1 MNFLKR
7 RMFQEGGAATVD
19 PDLFFID
26 KIKGEKKFINRDV
39 LLKNLVEDAS
49 GQTIAALVQVPTSEI
64 EYSPKAQEL
73 LRQVV
78 AQIQSG
84 YSGVDPNTF
93 KFGERLPAGLYYGE
107 TAGRVASLAGDYG
120 AQAAEGLFNIG
131 RSLFSGAGRGGASRE
146 DAGPVDIFPSERFP
160 FDPERRGG
168 LSKKASRAGLLR
180 EGIPQAD
187 LVTTLSRAQVGDVIT
202 DFAPEIEEITET
214 TEEAVPSFDFRDDD
228 IRSKVESAEMFREQQ
243 RRERLEREAEQRAAD
258 ASPILSDTLGTIDP
272 DDAAARKSAF
282 LESVIGMDE
291 FGEPIPGFDER
302 TSMIDDDIAKTLEE
316 LTPIENRVDV
326 DKTEADS
333 LMEIENKFSFEP
345 TAEEL
350 MKQDDRVSII
360 DGTKFDDTIGSTL
373 SGVMSTSPFLPDAK
387 IDKVDTTITAE
398 MVKASEERD
407 KRKPREFSDKTKGQ
421 FREVFGS
428 DRFLDFIRNVGG
440 ELVRTG
446 QLGEGLASGAAK
458 AAEERATRDLLAE
471 QEAKKFEREK
481 QLLLTKQLL
490 EGSEGLDP
498 SELNTL
504 MKNVDELSEN
514 VMNYEGTEASIA
526 IMNDAIALFDA
537 AIERG
542 VPITGLPG
550 RIMRFK
556 DEAAAFI
563 GIDNPNVSDA
573 TKIQNYIDQVK
584 QRSIREILNESGRTI
599 SNLDRDIVDKVFGE
613 LNLTGDPKEIRKK
626 LDNARANLI
635 KNNRDKQRK
644 ITSDYEILQD
654 PSYKGKGIAAIK
666 PYEDLILKIIGLDPS
681 AVTRA
686 AAQSADV
693 DIAEI
698 TL

>member
-1 MNFLKR
+1 
-7 RMFQEGGAATVD
+7 MFQEGGAATID

-78 AQIQSG
+78 AQVQSG

-93 KFGERLPAGLYYGE
+93 RFGERLPAGLYYGE

-160 FDPERRGG
+160 FDPESRGG
-168 LSKKASRAGLLR
+168 QTKASRAGLLR

-302 TSMIDDDIAKTLEE
+302 TGFTEDGLAIAKAIDD
-316 LTPIENRVDV
+316 LTPIENKVDI
-326 DKTEADS
+326 DRTEADS
-333 LMEIENKFSFEP
+333 LMDIENKFSPTFEP
-345 TAEEL
+345 PEP
-350 MKQDDRVSII
+350 S
-360 DGTKFDDTIGSTL
+360 
-373 SGVMSTSPFLPDAK
+373 

-398 MVKASEERD
+398 MVKESEERD
-407 KRKPREFSDKTKGQ
+407 KRKPKEFSDKTKGQ

-481 QLLLTKQLL
+481 QLLMTKELL
-490 EGSEGLDP
+490 EGSEGLNA

-526 IMNDAIALFDA
+526 IMNDAIALFDE
-537 AIERG
+537 AIEKG
-542 VPITGLPG
+542 VPVTGLPG

-556 DEAAAFI
+556 DEAAAFL

-573 TKIQNYIDQVK
+573 TKIQNYIEQVK

-599 SNLDRDIVDKVFGE
+599 SNLDREIVDNVFGG
-613 LNLTGDPKEIRKK
+613 LDLTGDPKEIRKK

-644 ITSDYEILQD
+644 ITSDYTTLQD
-654 PSYKGKGIAAIK
+654 PEFKGKGIAAIK

-693 DIAEI
+693 NIAEI

>member
-7 RMFQEGGAATVD
+7 RMFQEGGAATID

-49 GQTIAALVQVPTSEI
+49 GQTIVALVQVPTSEI

-78 AQIQSG
+78 AQVQSG

-93 KFGERLPAGLYYGE
+93 RFGERLPAGLYYGE

-160 FDPERRGG
+160 FDPESRGG
-168 LSKKASRAGLLR
+168 QTKASRAGLLR

-302 TSMIDDDIAKTLEE
+302 TGFTEDGLAIAKAIDD
-316 LTPIENRVDV
+316 LTPIENKVDI
-326 DKTEADS
+326 DRTEADS
-333 LMEIENKFSFEP
+333 LMDIENKFSPTFEP
-345 TAEEL
+345 PEA
-350 MKQDDRVSII
+350 S
-360 DGTKFDDTIGSTL
+360 
-373 SGVMSTSPFLPDAK
+373 

-398 MVKASEERD
+398 MVKESEERD
-407 KRKPREFSDKTKGQ
+407 KRKPKEFSDKTKGQ

-481 QLLLTKQLL
+481 QLLMTKELL
-490 EGSEGLDP
+490 EGSEGLNA

-526 IMNDAIALFDA
+526 IMNDAIALFDE
-537 AIERG
+537 AIEKG
-542 VPITGLPG
+542 VPVTGLPG

-556 DEAAAFI
+556 DEAAAFL

-573 TKIQNYIDQVK
+573 TKIQNYIEQVK

-599 SNLDRDIVDKVFGE
+599 SNLDREIVDNVFGG
-613 LNLTGDPKEIRKK
+613 LDLTGDPKEIRKK

-644 ITSDYEILQD
+644 ITSDYTTLQD
-654 PSYKGKGIAAIK
+654 PEFKGKGIAAIK

-693 DIAEI
+693 NIAEI

>member
-7 RMFQEGGAATVD
+7 RMFQEGGAATID

-78 AQIQSG
+78 AQVQSG

-93 KFGERLPAGLYYGE
+93 RFGERLPAGLYYGE

-160 FDPERRGG
+160 FDPESRGG
-168 LSKKASRAGLLR
+168 QTKASRAGLLR

-302 TSMIDDDIAKTLEE
+302 TGFTEDGLAIAKAIDD
-316 LTPIENRVDV
+316 LTPIENKVDI
-326 DKTEADS
+326 DRTEADS
-333 LMEIENKFSFEP
+333 LMDIENKFSPTFEP
-345 TAEEL
+345 PEA
-350 MKQDDRVSII
+350 S
-360 DGTKFDDTIGSTL
+360 
-373 SGVMSTSPFLPDAK
+373 

-398 MVKASEERD
+398 MVKESEERD
-407 KRKPREFSDKTKGQ
+407 KRKPKEFSDKTKGQ

-490 EGSEGLDP
+490 EGSEGLNA

-526 IMNDAIALFDA
+526 IMNDAIALFDE
-537 AIERG
+537 AIEKG
-542 VPITGLPG
+542 VPVTGLPG

-556 DEAAAFI
+556 DEAAAFL

-573 TKIQNYIDQVK
+573 TKIQNYIEQVK

-599 SNLDRDIVDKVFGE
+599 SNLDREIVDNVFGG
-613 LNLTGDPKEIRKK
+613 LDLTGDPKEIRKK

-644 ITSDYEILQD
+644 ITSDYTTLQD
-654 PSYKGKGIAAIK
+654 PEFKGKGIAAIK

>member
-7 RMFQEGGAATVD
+7 RMFQEGGAATID

-93 KFGERLPAGLYYGE
+93 RFGERLPAGLYYGE

-160 FDPERRGG
+160 FDPESRGG
-168 LSKKASRAGLLR
+168 QTKASRAGLLR

-302 TSMIDDDIAKTLEE
+302 TGFTEDGLAIAKAIDD
-316 LTPIENRVDV
+316 LTPIENKVDI
-326 DKTEADS
+326 DRTEADS
-333 LMEIENKFSFEP
+333 LMDIENKFSPTFEP
-345 TAEEL
+345 PEA
-350 MKQDDRVSII
+350 S
-360 DGTKFDDTIGSTL
+360 
-373 SGVMSTSPFLPDAK
+373 

-398 MVKASEERD
+398 MVKESEERD
-407 KRKPREFSDKTKGQ
+407 KRKPKEFSDKTKGQ

-481 QLLLTKQLL
+481 QLLMTKELL
-490 EGSEGLDP
+490 EGSEGLNA

-526 IMNDAIALFDA
+526 IMNDAIALFDE
-537 AIERG
+537 AIEKG
-542 VPITGLPG
+542 VPVTGLPG

-556 DEAAAFI
+556 DEAAAFL

-573 TKIQNYIDQVK
+573 TKIQNYIEQVK

-599 SNLDRDIVDKVFGE
+599 SNLDREIVDNVFGG
-613 LNLTGDPKEIRKK
+613 LDLTGDPKEIRKK

-644 ITSDYEILQD
+644 ITSDYTTLQD
-654 PSYKGKGIAAIK
+654 PEFKGKGIAAIK

-693 DIAEI
+693 NIAEI

>member
-7 RMFQEGGAATVD
+7 RMFQEGGASNTNPFFYVNQQGETKYLDQNKLLPILRQTNITALEALIQN
-19 PDLFFID
+19 PD
-26 KIKGEKKFINRDV
+26 V
-39 LLKNLVEDAS
+39 A
-49 GQTIAALVQVPTSEI
+49 
-64 EYSPKAQEL
+64 YSPATQEVF
-73 LRQVV
+73 RQVV
-78 AQIQSG
+78 GERKATFSSVNPSLFQFGEFLPDNLTGLSALRDIGGFGLDFASQIGEGVYNLGRGMLSG
-84 YSGVDPNTF
+84 
-93 KFGERLPAGLYYGE
+93 FGERSVDD
-107 TAGRVASLAGDYG
+107 TAFAPR
-120 AQAAEGLFNIG
+120 
-131 RSLFSGAGRGGASRE
+131 
-146 DAGPVDIFPSERFP
+146 DIFPSERFP
-160 FDPERRGG
+160 NVPDTITGRPGTDEGFMSGFDESGILRRGYTNPQ
-168 LSKKASRAGLLR
+168 LATILDRALG
-180 EGIPQAD
+180 EVQ
-187 LVTTLSRAQVGDVIT
+187 
-202 DFAPEIEEITET
+202 DFTPAIEEITDT
-214 TEEAVPSFDFRDDD
+214 TKPVKDTVPSFDFRDDD
-228 IRSKVESAEMFREQQ
+228 QRSKVESAEMFREQQ

-302 TSMIDDDIAKTLEE
+302 TGFTEDGLAIAKAIDD
-316 LTPIENRVDV
+316 LTPIENKVDI
-326 DKTEADS
+326 DRTEADS
-333 LMEIENKFSFEP
+333 LMDIENKFSPTFEP
-345 TAEEL
+345 PEA
-350 MKQDDRVSII
+350 S
-360 DGTKFDDTIGSTL
+360 
-373 SGVMSTSPFLPDAK
+373 

-398 MVKASEERD
+398 MIKDSEERD
-407 KRKPREFSDKTKGQ
+407 KRKPKEFSDKTKGQ

-490 EGSEGLDP
+490 EGSEGLNA

-526 IMNDAIALFDA
+526 IMNDAIALFDE

-542 VPITGLPG
+542 VPVTGLPG

-556 DEAAAFI
+556 DEAAAFL

-573 TKIQNYIDQVK
+573 TKIQNYIEQVK

-599 SNLDRDIVDKVFGE
+599 SNLDREIVDNVFGG
-613 LNLTGDPKEIRKK
+613 LDLTGDPKEIRKK

-644 ITSDYEILQD
+644 ITSDYTTLQD
-654 PSYKGKGIAAIK
+654 PEFKGKGIAAIK

>member
-1 MNFLKR
+1 
-7 RMFQEGGAATVD
+7 
-19 PDLFFID
+19 
-26 KIKGEKKFINRDV
+26 
-39 LLKNLVEDAS
+39 
-49 GQTIAALVQVPTSEI
+49 
-64 EYSPKAQEL
+64 
-73 LRQVV
+73 
-78 AQIQSG
+78 
-84 YSGVDPNTF
+84 
-93 KFGERLPAGLYYGE
+93 
-107 TAGRVASLAGDYG
+107 
-120 AQAAEGLFNIG
+120 
-131 RSLFSGAGRGGASRE
+131 
-146 DAGPVDIFPSERFP
+146 
-160 FDPERRGG
+160 
-168 LSKKASRAGLLR
+168 
-180 EGIPQAD
+180 
-187 LVTTLSRAQVGDVIT
+187 
-202 DFAPEIEEITET
+202 
-214 TEEAVPSFDFRDDD
+214 
-228 IRSKVESAEMFREQQ
+228 MFREQQ

-302 TSMIDDDIAKTLEE
+302 TGFTEDGLAIAKAIDD
-316 LTPIENRVDV
+316 LTPIENKVDI
-326 DKTEADS
+326 DRTEADS
-333 LMEIENKFSFEP
+333 LMDIENKFSPTFEP
-345 TAEEL
+345 PEA
-350 MKQDDRVSII
+350 S
-360 DGTKFDDTIGSTL
+360 
-373 SGVMSTSPFLPDAK
+373 

-398 MVKASEERD
+398 MIKDSEERD
-407 KRKPREFSDKTKGQ
+407 KRKPKEFSDKTKGQ

-490 EGSEGLDP
+490 EGSEGLNA

-526 IMNDAIALFDA
+526 IMNDAIALFDE

-542 VPITGLPG
+542 VPVTGLPG

-556 DEAAAFI
+556 DEAAAFL

-573 TKIQNYIDQVK
+573 TKIQNYIEQVK

-599 SNLDRDIVDKVFGE
+599 SNLDREIVDNVFGG
-613 LNLTGDPKEIRKK
+613 LDLTGDPKEIRKK

-644 ITSDYEILQD
+644 ITSDYTTLQD
-654 PSYKGKGIAAIK
+654 PEFKGKGIAAIK

>member
-7 RMFQEGGAATVD
+7 RMFVEGGAANVD

-78 AQIQSG
+78 SQVQSG
-84 YSGVDPNTF
+84 GMFGSGIDPNTF
-93 KFGERLPAGLYYGE
+93 RFGERLPAGLYYTE
-107 TAGRVASLAGDYG
+107 TADRLAKLAGDYG
-120 AQAAEGLFNIG
+120 AQVAEGLFNVG
-131 RSLFSGAGRGGASRE
+131 RGSFSKVGRGGAARE
-146 DAGPVDIFPSERFP
+146 DAGPIDIFPSERFP

-168 LSKKASRAGLLR
+168 LAKRADRAGLLR

-202 DFAPEIEEITET
+202 DFAPEIADITDT
-214 TEEAVPSFDFRDDD
+214 TDEFVSTFDFRDDD
-228 IRSKVESAEMFREQQ
+228 QRSKVESKEMYRRGVKRPEQ
-243 RRERLEREAEQRAAD
+243 LERERAER
-258 ASPILSDTLGTIDP
+258 SPILSETLGTIDP
-272 DDAAARKSAF
+272 FDSVARRVAF
-282 LESVIGMDE
+282 LESVEGMDE
-291 FGEPIPGFDER
+291 FGEPLPGFNKENIDKR
-302 TSMIDDDIAKTLEE
+302 TSLTTDALEIAKVLDE
-316 LTPIENRVDV
+316 LTPIENKVDI
-326 DKTEADS
+326 DRTEADS
-333 LMEIENKFSFEP
+333 LTDIDNLFAGVEYRDKEKGQIYKD
-345 TAEEL
+345 
-350 MKQDDRVSII
+350 QDKTIKESVE
-360 DGTKFDDTIGSTL
+360 KFD
-373 SGVMSTSPFLPDAK
+373 SPK
-387 IDKVDTTITAE
+387 IDL
-398 MVKASEERD
+398 
-407 KRKPREFSDKTKGQ
+407 RKPKEFSDKTKGQ

-471 QEAKKFEREK
+471 QEEKKFERERR
-481 QLLLTKQLL
+481 LLLMKEEL
-490 EGSEGLDP
+490 EGSEGLNA

-526 IMNDAIALFDA
+526 IMNDAIALFDE

-542 VPITGLPG
+542 VPVTGLPG

-556 DEAAAFI
+556 DEAAAFL

-573 TKIQNYIDQVK
+573 TKIQNYIEQVK

-599 SNLDRDIVDKVFGE
+599 SNLDREIVDNVFGG
-613 LNLTGDPKEIRKK
+613 LDLTGDPKEIRKK

-644 ITSDYEILQD
+644 ITSDYTTLQD
-654 PSYKGKGIAAIK
+654 PEFKGKGVAAIA

-698 TL
+698 NL